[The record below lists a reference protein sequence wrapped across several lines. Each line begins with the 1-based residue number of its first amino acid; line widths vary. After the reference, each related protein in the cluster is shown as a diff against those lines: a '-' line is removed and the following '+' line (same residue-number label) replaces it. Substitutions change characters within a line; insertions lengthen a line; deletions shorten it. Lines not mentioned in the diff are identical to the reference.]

1 MAAVASQPPHGQ
13 QQQQQQQQYY
23 SQPSPVAVSTPT
35 TARRPTSRRPSHGAS
50 PNTPTTPQTHQSS
63 AASQHNANLTTP
75 RAQPLP
81 ASTHT
86 SPAMN
91 NNTTSA
97 STSMGSGPMPPPRSS
112 SHRSQSSSAN
122 QPASSRDE
130 AANAGQTRRRGTQQ
144 AASSRAQPAHS
155 RSATA
160 IGQPPTGTS
169 LPREES
175 TVINRMVVTDPQED
189 IARAQARQAEGIPAS
204 GVDLTPIT
212 GLGLV
217 GSEGVDDGGR
227 GGGGGGGGGGKSRQ
241 DHSKSEGSTKR
252 SKFGNYILGQT
263 LGEGEFGK
271 VKMGWKRDS
280 SVEVAIKLIRRETL
294 GSNSNRLAK
303 IYREIHILRGL
314 DHPNIVRLH
323 EMVET
328 ERHIGIIL
336 EYASGGELFDYI
348 LNHRYLKDGPA
359 RKLFS
364 QLISGVGYLHKKGI
378 VHRDLKL
385 ENLLLDR
392 NKNIIITDFGFANT
406 FDPNDELGEEIEY
419 RLGDKEYIRSLGL
432 EGSDAARRG
441 DLMQTS
447 CGSPCYAAPELVVS
461 DSLYTGRKVDVW
473 SCGVILYAMLAGYL
487 PFDDD
492 PANPEGDNINLL
504 YKYIV
509 STPLTFPEYVTPHAR
524 DLLKRILV
532 PDPRKRADL
541 FEVAR
546 HSWLAD
552 YSHVVGFIT
561 SSNTNAAEAQQSSVY
576 SKDTFEQQ
584 PALARSAS
592 VREPGKPHTAP
603 VPAHGGLTAKRE
615 QINSPPSE
623 KPKTTRD
630 NKRRTVQVEYVA
642 PQSQTT
648 RGEASPPAETTPR
661 VRGKEADVPTTD
673 GFQAPP
679 SSQGRAAAST
689 APAQPRTTR
698 EPQRSTSEYNNFGQP
713 PVSATRPSTGGAL
726 GTARL
731 PSRGN
736 SYGQPS
742 VATVAQ
748 TNAEG
753 RFSQPKSK
761 QYHISPPFPPET
773 TVAGESSIGQPST
786 QRVHSIQLGPSGAAP
801 NAKGHKRS
809 NTVTETLGRV
819 TSMFSGRQQSYAQAS
834 KDSFAS
840 QNSFSNYPEEKR
852 EKRYPPTSMTGPM
865 SNDSVAY
872 PRQSMDS
879 SRRTSFGFSRKNN
892 NGGSSGE
899 PSGKSSRRFSL
910 LPSSL
915 SKTFS
920 SQRESMPAQGSHE
933 RRGSSVARPRASS
946 RPGMAFGRGQ
956 ASRSPSQSTTG
967 SNMPGFYDGQHE
979 SSSRVRNAV
988 TSAPM
993 AGPSS
998 APPNQTRFE
1007 EPIADEKFPNP
1018 RDPHPSANRPY
1029 RHPTD
1034 DSDDFAAPTSQPQQ
1048 QQTMQH
1054 GNSASAT
1061 ATRNNPYPQG
1071 MGGGGSISVSGSN
1084 GGDEFGAH
1092 QSRKGVLQKSRK
1104 FTDEYEERGHG
1115 GKAGSSGSSKKV
1127 MDFFRRMGRS
1137 REAGR

>member
-13 QQQQQQQQYY
+13 QQYYQQR
-23 SQPSPVAVSTPT
+23 P
-35 TARRPTSRRPSHGAS
+35 ARRPSNGAS
-50 PNTPTTPQTHQSS
+50 PTTPTSPQTHP
-63 AASQHNANLTTP
+63 APAVAVAPPATLTTP
-75 RAQPLP
+75 RAPPLP
-81 ASTHT
+81 LPPSTQS
-86 SPAMN
+86 SPA
-91 NNTTSA
+91 A
-97 STSMGSGPMPPPRSS
+97 APAAGPMPPPRSS
-112 SHRSQSSSAN
+112 SHRTA
-122 QPASSRDE
+122 PAAPQRDD
-130 AANAGQTRRRGTQQ
+130 AARRREKESP
-144 AASSRAQPAHS
+144 ARSQPQHS
-155 RSATA
+155 RSASA
-160 IGQPPTGTS
+160 VGQPPSGTS

-175 TVINRMVVTDPQED
+175 TVISRIVVADPQED
-189 IARAQARQAEGIPAS
+189 IARAEVRQAEGRSAAS
-204 GVDLTPIT
+204 GAHLTPIT

-227 GGGGGGGGGGKSRQ
+227 GAAARSRQ
-241 DHSKSEGSTKR
+241 DHSKSENSAKR

-280 SVEVAIKLIRRETL
+280 TVEVAIKLIRRETL
-294 GSNSNRLAK
+294 GSNSNRLQK
-303 IYREIHILRGL
+303 IYREIQILRQL

-328 ERHIGIIL
+328 ERHISIIL

-364 QLISGVGYLHKKGI
+364 QLISGVGYLHCKGI

-406 FDPNDELGEEIEY
+406 FDPNDELSEEVEY
-419 RLGDKEYIRSLGL
+419 RLGDKDFIKSIGL
-432 EGSDAARRG
+432 DGSDATRRG

-561 SSNTNAAEAQQSSVY
+561 SSNTTANEAQQGSVY
-576 SKDTFEQQ
+576 SSKDTFEQQ
-584 PALARSAS
+584 PPLARSAS

-603 VPAHGGLTAKRE
+603 TPAHGGLTAKRE

-642 PQSQTT
+642 PQSQTQ
-648 RGEASPPAETTPR
+648 RGEASSPSVPASGPSSRVADEPVITDGYHSATGAKQQRSGIPTAGGRPRQEIQRSVSDHTAFGTTPT
-661 VRGKEADVPTTD
+661 G
-673 GFQAPP
+673 
-679 SSQGRAAAST
+679 
-689 APAQPRTTR
+689 
-698 EPQRSTSEYNNFGQP
+698 
-713 PVSATRPSTGGAL
+713 SAVRPSTGGAL
-726 GTARL
+726 GGGTRL

-742 VATVAQ
+742 LATVAP

-753 RFSQPKSK
+753 RFSQPKGK
-761 QYHISPPFPPET
+761 QYSISAPYAAHPDH
-773 TVAGESSIGQPST
+773 AGVVDQTMGQPST
-786 QRVHSIQLGPSGAAP
+786 QRGHSVQLRPSVQAG
-801 NAKGHKRS
+801 KGGGHRRS
-809 NTVTETLGRV
+809 NTVTETLGRM
-819 TSMFSGRQQSYAQAS
+819 TSMFSGRQSSYSQDPKES
-834 KDSFAS
+834 MTS
-840 QNSFSNYPEEKR
+840 QNSYAPYPDEK
-852 EKRYPPTSMTGPM
+852 KQKHYPPTSMAGPI
-865 SNDSVAY
+865 SNDAISTS
-872 PRQSMDS
+872 RQSTDS
-879 SRRTSFGFSRKNN
+879 GRRSFGFSRRNTN
-892 NGGSSGE
+892 MSNDA
-899 PSGKSSRRFSL
+899 GKPSRRFSL
-910 LPSSL
+910 MPSSL

-920 SQRESMPAQGSHE
+920 QRESMSGKAPPYAE
-933 RRGSSVARPRASS
+933 RRDGSARRRTSS
-946 RPGMAFGRGQ
+946 KSAAVFGRGH
-956 ASRSPSQSTTG
+956 SRSPSQSTT
-967 SNMPGFYDGQHE
+967 SSARHGFYDGPHD
-979 SSSRVRNAV
+979 SNSRIRNAH
-988 TSAPM
+988 A

-998 APPNQTRFE
+998 APAQQTQFDHGPSAP
-1007 EPIADEKFPNP
+1007 PIGDEKFPNP
-1018 RDPHPSANRPY
+1018 LNPHPSQHGR
-1029 RHPTD
+1029 RPTD
-1034 DSDDFAAPTSQPQQ
+1034 DSDFDE
-1048 QQTMQH
+1048 
-1054 GNSASAT
+1054 ASG
-1061 ATRNNPYPQG
+1061 RNPYAQG
-1071 MGGGGSISVSGSN
+1071 MGGG
-1084 GGDEFGAH
+1084 DEH
-1092 QSRKGVLQKSRK
+1092 QQRKGVLQKSRK
-1104 FTDEYEERGHG
+1104 FQDAYEDGNG
-1115 GKAGSSGSSKKV
+1115 NKGSSGSSKRV
-1127 MDFFRRMGRS
+1127 MDFFRRMGKQRTV
-1137 REAGR
+1137 GR

>member
-13 QQQQQQQQYY
+13 QYYQQQSPATASPA
-23 SQPSPVAVSTPT
+23 SQ
-35 TARRPTSRRPSHGAS
+35 RRHAQRPSNGAS
-50 PNTPTTPQTHQSS
+50 PNTPATPQTHHSS
-63 AASQHNANLTTP
+63 AATTP

-81 ASTHT
+81 PSTQN
-86 SPAMN
+86 SPAVN
-91 NNTTSA
+91 
-97 STSMGSGPMPPPRSS
+97 STATAGGPMPPPRSS
-112 SHRSQSSSAN
+112 SHRTPAGSSQRDDSARRREKESPR
-122 QPASSRDE
+122 QPASS
-130 AANAGQTRRRGTQQ
+130 
-144 AASSRAQPAHS
+144 SRSQPQHS
-155 RSATA
+155 RSASA
-160 IGQPPTGTS
+160 VGQTPAGTS

-175 TVINRMVVTDPQED
+175 TVINRIVVADPQED
-189 IARAQARQAEGIPAS
+189 IARAEARQAEGRSGAS
-204 GVDLTPIT
+204 GADLTPIT

-227 GGGGGGGGGGKSRQ
+227 GAGRSRQ
-241 DHSKSEGSTKR
+241 DHSKSENAKR

-280 SVEVAIKLIRRETL
+280 TVEVAIKLIRRETL

-303 IYREIHILRGL
+303 IYREIQILRQL

-328 ERHIGIIL
+328 DRHIGIIL

-364 QLISGVGYLHKKGI
+364 QLISGVGYLHRKGI

-406 FDPNDELGEEIEY
+406 FDPNDELGEEVEY
-419 RLGDKEYIRSLGL
+419 RLGDKDFIKSLGL
-432 EGSDAARRG
+432 DGSDASRRG

-561 SSNTNAAEAQQSSVY
+561 SSNTAANEAQQASVY
-576 SKDTFEQQ
+576 SSKDTFEQQ
-584 PALARSAS
+584 PPLARSAS
-592 VREPGKPHTAP
+592 VREPGKPHTA
-603 VPAHGGLTAKRE
+603 VAPAPGGLTAKRE

-642 PQSQTT
+642 PQSQTQ
-648 RGEASPPAETTPR
+648 RGEASPPNAAAGPSR
-661 VRGKEADVPTTD
+661 VPDEAHATD
-673 GFQAPP
+673 GY
-679 SSQGRAAAST
+679 SSST
-689 APAQPRTTR
+689 GTK
-698 EPQRSTSEYNNFGQP
+698 QRSGVPIPVGRPRQEQSQRSVSDYTAFG
-713 PVSATRPSTGGAL
+713 SAPQGSAVRPSTGGAL
-726 GTARL
+726 GAGNRL

-742 VATVAQ
+742 LATVAP

-753 RFSQPKSK
+753 RFSQPKGKNYS
-761 QYHISPPFPPET
+761 ISAPYVQPEQ
-773 TVAGESSIGQPST
+773 AGAVDESIGQPST
-786 QRVHSIQLGPSGAAP
+786 QRGHSIQLGPSGQHG
-801 NAKGHKRS
+801 KGGHKRS
-809 NTVTETLGRV
+809 NTVTETLGRM
-819 TSMFSGRQQSYAQAS
+819 TSMFSGRQPSYSQDPKES
-834 KDSFAS
+834 LTS
-840 QNSFSNYPEEKR
+840 QNSYAPYPEEKKQR
-852 EKRYPPTSMTGPM
+852 SYPPTSMAAPI
-865 SNDSVAY
+865 SNDAISAG
-872 PRQSMDS
+872 RQSTDS
-879 SRRTSFGFSRKNN
+879 GRRSFGFNRRNTNN
-892 NGGSSGE
+892 SNE
-899 PSGKSSRRFSL
+899 TGKPSRRFSL

-920 SQRESMPAQGSHE
+920 SQQRDSMPAKSSHHE
-933 RRGSSVARPRASS
+933 RRDSSARPRATSK
-946 RPGMAFGRGQ
+946 PGMAFGRGD
-956 ASRSPSQSTTG
+956 SRSPSQSTTG
-967 SNMPGFYDGQHE
+967 SIRPGFYDGHHD
-979 SSSRVRNAV
+979 SNSRIRNAN
-988 TSAPM
+988 A

-998 APPNQTRFE
+998 APAQQTQFDYPPTA
-1007 EPIADEKFPNP
+1007 PIGDEKFPNP
-1018 RDPHPSANRPY
+1018 RDPHPSQHGR
-1029 RHPTD
+1029 RPTD
-1034 DSDDFAAPTSQPQQ
+1034 DSDLDDQ
-1048 QQTMQH
+1048 
-1054 GNSASAT
+1054 
-1061 ATRNNPYPQG
+1061 RNPYPQG
-1071 MGGGGSISVSGSN
+1071 MGG
-1084 GGDEFGAH
+1084 DD
-1092 QSRKGVLQKSRK
+1092 QQQRKGVLQKSRK
-1104 FTDEYEERGHG
+1104 FQDAYEDGSG
-1115 GKAGSSGSSKKV
+1115 NKGGSSGSSKRV
-1127 MDFFRRMGRS
+1127 MDFFRRMGKQRTG
-1137 REAGR
+1137 GR

>member
-13 QQQQQQQQYY
+13 QQQYYQQQ
-23 SQPSPVAVSTPT
+23 PPAAASPG
-35 TARRPTSRRPSHGAS
+35 TARRPTSRRPSNGAS
-50 PNTPTTPQTHQSS
+50 PNTPT
-63 AASQHNANLTTP
+63 SQNSPPMNTAPTT
-75 RAQPLP
+75 
-81 ASTHT
+81 
-86 SPAMN
+86 N
-91 NNTTSA
+91 GN
-97 STSMGSGPMPPPRSS
+97 GSGPMAPPRTS
-112 SHRSQSSSAN
+112 SHRSPNTASASSSS
-122 QPASSRDE
+122 QPSRTRE
-130 AANAGQTRRRGTQQ
+130 ESRRREKDSPRQTTT
-144 AASSRAQPAHS
+144 STRAQPGHS

-160 IGQPPTGTS
+160 IGQPPVGTS

-175 TVINRMVVTDPQED
+175 AVINRIVVSDTQDD
-189 IARAQARQAEGIPAS
+189 IARAQARQGDGPSVTAGA
-204 GVDLTPIT
+204 DLTPIT
-212 GLGLV
+212 GLSLV

-227 GGGGGGGGGGKSRQ
+227 GGSGSGSGGAVGGKSRQ
-241 DHSKSEGSTKR
+241 DHSKSENAKR

-294 GSNSNRLAK
+294 GSNSNRLQK

-364 QLISGVGYLHKKGI
+364 QLISGVGYLHRKGI

-406 FDPNDELGEEIEY
+406 FDPNDELSEEIEY
-419 RLGDKEYIRSLGL
+419 RLGDKDYIRSLGL
-432 EGSDAARRG
+432 EGTDAARRG

-552 YSHVVGFIT
+552 YAHVVGFIT
-561 SSNTNAAEAQQSSVY
+561 SSNTNAAEAQQASVY
-576 SKDTFEQQ
+576 SSKLPDPPLIKRTGIDVVAEDTFEPQ
-584 PALARSAS
+584 PTLARSAS
-592 VREPGKPHTAP
+592 VREPSKPHAAP
-603 VPAHGGLTAKRE
+603 ATAHGGLQTKRE
-615 QINSPPSE
+615 AINQAPSE

-630 NKRRTVQVEYVA
+630 TKRRTVQVEYVA
-642 PQSQTT
+642 PSSQTA
-648 RGEASPPAETTPR
+648 RGEASPPVELTPKA
-661 VRGKEADVPTTD
+661 RGKEAEVPPTD
-673 GFQAPP
+673 GYQST
-679 SSQGRAAAST
+679 SSAKPRSSGTTYNST
-689 APAQPRTTR
+689 RRQD
-698 EPQRSTSEYNNFGQP
+698 PQRSVSDYTAFGNAP
-713 PVSATRPSTGGAL
+713 PSATRPSTGGAL
-726 GTARL
+726 GTSRL

-753 RFSQPKSK
+753 RFSQPKGK
-761 QYHISPPFPPET
+761 QYSISAPYAQQQEPSEAAEPPN
-773 TVAGESSIGQPST
+773 IGQSSS
-786 QRVHSIQLGPSGAAP
+786 QRVQSVQGPPHGGAGG
-801 NAKGHKRS
+801 GHRRS
-809 NTVTETLGRV
+809 NTVSSTLGRM
-819 TSMFSGRQQSYAQAS
+819 TSMFSGRQPSYTQDP
-834 KDSFAS
+834 KESFTS
-840 QNSFSNYPEEKR
+840 TGSYGYPEEK
-852 EKRYPPTSMTGPM
+852 KQKSYPPTSMAGPM
-865 SNDSVAY
+865 SNEAVSSTSG
-872 PRQSMDS
+872 PRASMES
-879 SRRTSFGFSRKNN
+879 SRRTSFGFSRKNTGN
-892 NGGSSGE
+892 SGDN
-899 PSGKSSRRFSL
+899 PKSSRRFSL

-920 SQRESMPAQGSHE
+920 SQRDSLPAQSSHE
-933 RRGSSVARPRASS
+933 RRGSSSRPRASS
-946 RPGMAFGRGQ
+946 RPGGPFGRVTD
-956 ASRSPSQSTTG
+956 SRSPSQSTQG
-967 SNMPGFYDGQHE
+967 SNMPGLYDGQHD
-979 SSSRVRNAV
+979 SNSRIRQPN
-988 TSAPM
+988 TSAP
-993 AGPSS
+993 GPSS
-998 APPNQTRFE
+998 APANQTQFSGYNHSAPE
-1007 EPIADEKFPNP
+1007 FDEKFPNP
-1018 RDPHPSANRPY
+1018 QGAHPSAQGNRPY

-1034 DSDDFAAPTSQPQQ
+1034 DSEADMSQSQQ
-1048 QQTMQH
+1048 FSQRTP
-1054 GNSASAT
+1054 S
-1061 ATRNNPYPQG
+1061 NPYPAG
-1071 MGGGGSISVSGSN
+1071 MGGDDSN
-1084 GGDEFGAH
+1084 
-1092 QSRKGVLQKSRK
+1092 QQQRKTAVLQKNRR
-1104 FTDEYEERGHG
+1104 FVDAYDEQGSG
-1115 GKAGSSGSSKKV
+1115 NKGSSGSSKKV
-1127 MDFFRRMGRS
+1127 MDFFRRMGKQRTSS
-1137 REAGR
+1137 R

>member
-13 QQQQQQQQYY
+13 QYYQQQPPQA
-23 SQPSPVAVSTPT
+23 QPSAN
-35 TARRPTSRRPSHGAS
+35 ARRPSRRPSNGAS
-50 PNTPTTPQTHQSS
+50 PNTPTTPQNHNSP
-63 AASQHNANLTTP
+63 AASNTSTMTTP
-75 RAQPLP
+75 NNAAT
-81 ASTHT
+81 AS
-86 SPAMN
+86 A
-91 NNTTSA
+91 
-97 STSMGSGPMPPPRSS
+97 GSGPMPPPRTS
-112 SHRSQSSSAN
+112 SHRTPSSSGAPTGSSAHADRIRDESSQSRRRAKEGSPR
-122 QPASSRDE
+122 QQGASSR
-130 AANAGQTRRRGTQQ
+130 
-144 AASSRAQPAHS
+144 SQPSHS
-155 RSATA
+155 RSASA
-160 IGQPPTGTS
+160 IGQTPVGTN

-175 TVINRMVVTDPQED
+175 AVINRIVVSDTQED
-189 IARAQARQAEGIPAS
+189 IARAQARQGDGVHVTS
-204 GVDLTPIT
+204 GADLTPIT
-212 GLGLV
+212 GLSLV

-227 GGGGGGGGGGKSRQ
+227 GAGGKSRQ
-241 DHSKSEGSTKR
+241 DHSKSENAKR

-280 SVEVAIKLIRRETL
+280 PIEVAIKLIRRETL
-294 GSNSNRLAK
+294 GSNSNRLQK

-348 LNHRYLKDGPA
+348 LNHRYLKDSPA

-364 QLISGVGYLHKKGI
+364 QLISGVGYLHRKGI

-406 FDPNDELGEEIEY
+406 FDPNDELSEEIEY
-419 RLGDKEYIRSLGL
+419 RLGDKDYIRSLGL
-432 EGSDAARRG
+432 EGTDAARRG

-561 SSNTNAAEAQQSSVY
+561 SSNTNVAEAQQASVY
-576 SKDTFEQQ
+576 SSKQSPAHANSDALTKRVAEDTFEPQ

-592 VREPGKPHTAP
+592 VREPAKPHTAP
-603 VPAHGGLTAKRE
+603 SPAHGGLQTKRE
-615 QINSPPSE
+615 AINQAPSE

-630 NKRRTVQVEYVA
+630 TKRRTVQVEYVA
-642 PQSQTT
+642 PSSQTT
-648 RGEASPPAETTPR
+648 RGETLPPAEPTSKA
-661 VRGKEADVPTTD
+661 RGKEPEVPHTD
-673 GFQAPP
+673 GYQSASSARPP
-679 SSQGRAAAST
+679 RSSGATYTST
-689 APAQPRTTR
+689 RRQ
-698 EPQRSTSEYNNFGQP
+698 EPQRSVSDYTAFGSAP
-713 PVSATRPSTGGAL
+713 PSATRPSTSGAL
-726 GTARL
+726 GTSRL

-753 RFSQPKSK
+753 RFSQPKGK
-761 QYHISPPFPPET
+761 QYSISAPYAQQEPSEAAEPPT
-773 TVAGESSIGQPST
+773 IGPSNS
-786 QRVHSIQLGPSGAAP
+786 QRVQSVQIGPQGA
-801 NAKGHKRS
+801 KIGHRRS
-809 NTVTETLGRV
+809 NTINETLGRM
-819 TSMFSGRQQSYAQAS
+819 TSMFSGRQPSYTQDPKES
-834 KDSFAS
+834 LTS
-840 QNSFSNYPEEKR
+840 QGSYGYPEEK
-852 EKRYPPTSMTGPM
+852 KQKSYPPTSMAGPM
-865 SNDSVAY
+865 SNDSVAMAA
-872 PRQSMDS
+872 PRQSTES
-879 SRRTSFGFSRKNN
+879 SRRTSFGFSRKNTN
-892 NGGSSGE
+892 NAGDN
-899 PSGKSSRRFSL
+899 PKSSRRFSL

-920 SQRESMPAQGSHE
+920 SQRESLPAQPSHE
-933 RRGSSVARPRASS
+933 RRGSSAHPRASS
-946 RPGMAFGRGQ
+946 RPGGMSFGRS
-956 ASRSPSQSTTG
+956 AESRSPSQSTQG
-967 SNMPGFYDGQHE
+967 SNMPGLYDGQHD
-979 SSSRVRNAV
+979 SNSRIRNTHLNA
-988 TSAPM
+988 

-998 APPNQTRFE
+998 APPNQTQFSGYNTSAPE
-1007 EPIADEKFPNP
+1007 FDEKFPNP
-1018 RDPHPSANRPY
+1018 REAHPSAQGNRPY

-1034 DSDDFAAPTSQPQQ
+1034 DSEMGENATAGHMSQSQQSSQRTPSNPYPHGMGGEELSQQ
-1048 QQTMQH
+1048 QQ
-1054 GNSASAT
+1054 
-1061 ATRNNPYPQG
+1061 
-1071 MGGGGSISVSGSN
+1071 
-1084 GGDEFGAH
+1084 
-1092 QSRKGVLQKSRK
+1092 RKGVLQKSRRFADAYDDQGSSNK
-1104 FTDEYEERGHG
+1104 
-1115 GKAGSSGSSKKV
+1115 GSSGSSKKV
-1127 MDFFRRMGRS
+1127 MDFFRRMGKQRTSS
-1137 REAGR
+1137 R